1 MAFKLKKNHHDGFLS
16 TGLLQKLEYP
26 IQMAYFKESE
36 IDYSELYNYTAAELT
51 KLIGLQDIDVGRQI
65 KKFVNMLPKY
75 DFDYELK
82 PIASTI
88 LKIKVT
94 LNGRFHWNNR
104 WHGGSQYFWIIVDD
118 DVEILHCESVVMTY
132 NTYKEV
138 DCSFFIPYRDTQ
150 NKQYRL
156 RICPDQWVNMDT
168 TELINLEN
176 INMQVDK
183 TEYT

>member
-1 MAFKLKKNHHDGFLS
+1 
-16 TGLLQKLEYP
+16 
-26 IQMAYFKESE
+26 
-36 IDYSELYNYTAAELT
+36 
-51 KLIGLQDIDVGRQI
+51 
-65 KKFVNMLPKY
+65 MLPKY

-138 DCSFFIPYRDTQ
+138 DCSFFIPYRDT
-150 NKQYRL
+150 
-156 RICPDQWVNMDT
+156 
-168 TELINLEN
+168 
-176 INMQVDK
+176 
-183 TEYT
+183 